1 MARKKRTSSR
11 KSGFSMNGA
20 IKVLS
25 GAALAAVYEVFVS
38 PMIPLG
44 DMLKNIIELV
54 AGLILSVMPGMP
66 MPVKAMGAALATIN
80 AYSLIVPLV
89 SGWGN
94 NASNQGWS

>member
-1 MARKKRTSSR
+1 
-11 KSGFSMNGA
+11 
-20 IKVLS
+20 
-25 GAALAAVYEVFVS
+25 
-38 PMIPLG
+38 
-44 DMLKNIIELV
+44 
-54 AGLILSVMPGMP
+54 MPGMP